1 MTTTVLKNLRLVLE
15 SGEIQKGHLVLAEG
29 KIAQILPLDQEVSEG
44 ETIDGQGAYAFPG
57 FIDLHIHGAA
67 GYDFMD
73 PEPEAGHYIAQALPS
88 EGTTSFLATTM
99 TQTSERISRAIANGK
114 QRMNQQRQVFDGCAE
129 MVGFHLEG
137 PFIHPSQ
144 CGAQPVEA
152 ICEPEMARIQ
162 QWFDGDLS
170 LLKIVSLAPEV
181 PGALQL
187 IEELS
192 TKGVIAS
199 AAHTT
204 ATYEQIKLAQSK
216 GLRHLTHFTNAM
228 TGLHHREI
236 GVVGAGLVEDTLY
249 LEVIADGIHMHPDM
263 LTLLLKVVGSSRILL
278 ITDSMRAKGKSDGT
292 YDLGGQQVTVSGK
305 RAELASGTL
314 AGSVLKMN
322 EAVQLLS
329 QLVVL
334 SPLDIL
340 RMTSMNAALRLGIFD
355 RKGSLTVGKDADIV
369 LLRDDYSV
377 QDTFCRGRR
386 WGSDSNTSISLGRSD
401 ELSTDE

>member
-1 MTTTVLKNLRLVLE
+1 MTTTVLQNLRIVLE
-15 SGEIQKGHLVLAEG
+15 SGEIQEGHLVLVDG
-29 KIAQILPLDQEVSEG
+29 KIEKILDLHEQVSE
-44 ETIDGQGAYAFPG
+44 EEIIDGVGAFAFPG
-57 FIDLHIHGAA
+57 FIDCHIHGAA
-67 GYDFMD
+67 GFDFMD
-73 PEPEAGHYIAQALPS
+73 PEPEAGQCIAQAIPA
-88 EGTTSFLATTM
+88 EGTTSYLATTM
-99 TQTSERISRAIANGK
+99 TQTSERITRAIVNGK
-114 QRMNQQRQVFDGCAE
+114 QRMEQQQIFDGSAE
-129 MVGFHLEG
+129 MLGFHLEG

-152 ICEPEMARIQ
+152 ICDPEMARIHH
-162 QWFDGDLS
+162 WFDGDLS

-181 PGALQL
+181 PGALKL

-192 TKGVIAS
+192 IKGIISS

-204 ATYEQIKLAQSK
+204 ATYEQIKQAQSK
-216 GLRHLTHFTNAM
+216 GLHHLTHFTNAM

-236 GVVGAGLVEDTLY
+236 GVVGAGLLDEELY

-263 LTLLLKVVGSSRILL
+263 LTLLLKVVGSRRILL

-292 YDLGGQQVTVSGK
+292 YDLGGQQVTVIGN
-305 RAELASGTL
+305 RAELANGTL

-322 EAVQLLS
+322 EAVQLLN
-329 QLVVL
+329 QLT
-334 SPLDIL
+334 SITPLDIM
-340 RMTSMNAALRLGIFD
+340 RMTSMNAALRLGVFD

-386 WGSDSNTSISLGRSD
+386 WGSDSNTSISLDRSD
-401 ELSTDE
+401 ELSTNE